1 MRVISAAVLEPG
13 WPGREKSRLRRS
25 DPCPAPAMAAT
36 KTTNQPRA
44 TRRRWR
50 RTNEVRV
57 LMAGVL
63 AVHLFPTRNFS
74 GWNRYVAVLYTYGIF
89 RHKGRRRRAVGWRQ
103 PWRFRAG
110 RRRPRRCA
118 SSVQRRVP
126 ALAARLVDGD
136 ALPGDHR
143 APRHRAAPVRHPP
156 RPRLRRRAVAAV
168 GVRRVVDP
176 AEPHGR
182 PGPHPAG

>member
-25 DPCPAPAMAAT
+25 DTLPAPAMAAT

-63 AVHLFPTRNFS
+63 AVHWFPTRNFR

-89 RHKGRRRRAVGWRQ
+89 RHKGSSRVACWRRRRACHG
-103 PWRFRAG
+103 
-110 RRRPRRCA
+110 
-118 SSVQRRVP
+118 P
-126 ALAARLVDGD
+126 AR
-136 ALPGDHR
+136 
-143 APRHRAAPVRHPP
+143 
-156 RPRLRRRAVAAV
+156 
-168 GVRRVVDP
+168 
-176 AEPHGR
+176 
-182 PGPHPAG
+182 